1 MVGFLSSAPPLLERN
16 IEGILCPLGQ
26 GYTLLKNLKVSVCVC
41 VCVCVCVLFRASC
54 WLFMS

>member
-16 IEGILCPLGQ
+16 IGGILLIFGPLGQ

-41 VCVCVCVLFRASC
+41 VLFRASC
-54 WLFMS
+54 WFFMS